1 MSQGTGHILTNFWAV
16 VIKEL
21 RSYFLS
27 PFIYLIAAVFLLLSG
42 YYFYTDL
49 IFYVQF
55 GFGMNIMAAFWQLFF
70 TDLRLVVLLTI
81 PFLTIRLFTEEKRL
95 GTIELLL
102 TYPMRDSELFWG
114 KFVACSIATLFI
126 LLFTLIYPILLYTVQ
141 PFDWTITIAGYAGLV
156 LIAFAFIACGLF
168 ISSLTDNLGVAGLS
182 ALGLSLLFWILSW
195 NDGAMNQGVLRWL
208 AEVSMVSHFQSF
220 AQGFIDSKEVTFF
233 IVFVLFFSFLTLR
246 SLEARQWRGRK

>member
-1 MSQGTGHILTNFWAV
+1 MSQDGSRSLTNFWAV

-27 PFIYLIAAVFLLLSG
+27 PFIYLMAAVFLLLSG

-55 GFGMNIMAAFWQLFF
+55 GFGMNIMSAFWQLFF

-126 LLFTLIYPILLYTVQ
+126 LSFTIVYPILLYSVQ
-141 PFDWTITIAGYAGLV
+141 PFDWTVTIAGYMGLV
-156 LIAFAFIACGLF
+156 LISLAFIACGLF
-168 ISSLTDNLGVAGLS
+168 ISSLTDNLGVAGLT

>member
-1 MSQGTGHILTNFWAV
+1 MSQGGSRSLTNFWAV

-27 PFIYLIAAVFLLLSG
+27 PFIYLMAAVFLLLSG

-55 GFGMNIMAAFWQLFF
+55 GFGMNIMSAFWQLFF

-126 LLFTLIYPILLYTVQ
+126 LSFTIVYPILLYSVQ
-141 PFDWTITIAGYAGLV
+141 PFDWTVTIAGYMGLV
-156 LIAFAFIACGLF
+156 LISLAFIACGLF

-233 IVFVLFFSFLTLR
+233 VVFVLFFSFLTLR

>member
-1 MSQGTGHILTNFWAV
+1 MSQGGRSLTNFWAV

-27 PFIYLIAAVFLLLSG
+27 PFIYLMAAVFLLLSG

-55 GFGMNIMAAFWQLFF
+55 GFGMNIMSAFWQLFF

-126 LLFTLIYPILLYTVQ
+126 LSFTIVYPILLYSVQ
-141 PFDWTITIAGYAGLV
+141 PFDWTVTIAGYAGLV
-156 LIAFAFIACGLF
+156 LISLAFIACGLF
-168 ISSLTDNLGVAGLS
+168 ISSLTDNLGVAGLT

-233 IVFVLFFSFLTLR
+233 VVFVLFFSFLTLR

>member
-1 MSQGTGHILTNFWAV
+1 MSQGGSRSLTNFWAV

-27 PFIYLIAAVFLLLSG
+27 PFIYLMAAVFLLLSG

-55 GFGMNIMAAFWQLFF
+55 GFGMNIMSAFWQLFF

-126 LLFTLIYPILLYTVQ
+126 LSFTIVYPILLYSVQ
-141 PFDWTITIAGYAGLV
+141 PFDWTVTIAGYAGLV
-156 LIAFAFIACGLF
+156 LISLAFIACGLF

-233 IVFVLFFSFLTLR
+233 VVFVLFFSFLTLR

>member
-1 MSQGTGHILTNFWAV
+1 MSQGGGRSLTNFWAV

-27 PFIYLIAAVFLLLSG
+27 PFIYLMAAVFLLLSG

-55 GFGMNIMAAFWQLFF
+55 GFGMNIMSAFWQLFF

-126 LLFTLIYPILLYTVQ
+126 LSFTIVYPILLYSVQ
-141 PFDWTITIAGYAGLV
+141 PFDWTVTIAGYMGLV
-156 LIAFAFIACGLF
+156 LISLAFIACGLF
-168 ISSLTDNLGVAGLS
+168 ISSLTDNLGVAGLT

>member
-1 MSQGTGHILTNFWAV
+1 MFQGGGKALTNFWAV

-27 PFIYLIAAVFLLLSG
+27 PFIYLISAVFLLLSG

-55 GFGMNIMAAFWQLFF
+55 GFGTNILANFWQLFF
-70 TDLRLVVLLTI
+70 TDLRLVVLLTV

-114 KFVACSIATLFI
+114 KFVACSIATLFMVS
-126 LLFTLIYPILLYTVQ
+126 FTVLYPILLYSVQ
-141 PFDWTITIAGYAGLV
+141 PFDWTIAIAGYTGLV
-156 LIAFAFIACGLF
+156 LISLAFIACGLF

-182 ALGLSLLFWILSW
+182 ALGISLLFWILSW
-195 NDGAMNQGVLRWL
+195 NDGATSQGVLRWL
-208 AEVSMVSHFQSF
+208 AEVSMVTHFQSF

-233 IVFVLFFSFLTLR
+233 IVFILFFSFLTLR
-246 SLEARQWRGRK
+246 SLETRHWRGRQ